1 MATRNNSETGAPP
14 APFGEGLAGDLPLVE
29 SLEKR
34 RLRIY
39 AGFMIMD
46 VAILL
51 FSFAIA
57 SWIGIRTF
65 AAPGVMAQ
73 AQVLTPLFI
82 TIGLYN
88 RVYSMPSME
97 NWRYGAWRA
106 VFTLLTTAALLAFI
120 TFYLK
125 TIGYSR
131 VMFTLGILISAV
143 GLFVSRYAIAG
154 EWRPWGPSLTNVL
167 VIRDNGPEV
176 PLPHAIQIDAQEQ
189 GIQPDPND
197 PHALNKLGHAMANMD
212 RVLISCPIERR
223 NEWTF
228 VLRSAGVNGHIV
240 TERLND
246 LRPLRLANDHGTL
259 SLVVSAGPLGMRD
272 RFMKR
277 AFDTLLSG
285 AALLALSPLLLL
297 TALAIKLEDGGP
309 VFFVQRRLGK
319 GNRFFD
325 MWKFRSMKVAKLDAD
340 GNQSTLR
347 DDDRVTKVGK
357 FIRSTSIDELPQI
370 LNVLKGEMS
379 IVGPRP
385 HALGSQAG
393 SKLFWEVDPDYW
405 RRHSLKPGLTGLAQV
420 RGFRGATEKE
430 RDLQDRLQA
439 DLEYISKW
447 SLLTD
452 IGIVFA
458 TARVLVHQKAF

>member
-1 MATRNNSETGAPP
+1 MNAPNGLSGGAVSSEYLCGTQ
-14 APFGEGLAGDLPLVE
+14 PLVE
-29 SLEKR
+29 SLEKK

-39 AGFMIMD
+39 AAFILLD

-57 SWIGIRTF
+57 SWISIRLF
-65 AAPGVMAQ
+65 AAPAAMAQ
-73 AQVLTPLFI
+73 AQVLAPLFI

-88 RVYSMPSME
+88 QVYSMRAME
-97 NWRYGAWRA
+97 NWRTGAVRA
-106 VFTLLTTAALLAFI
+106 IFSLLTTAVLLAFI

-131 VMFTLGILISAV
+131 VIFTLAIAISAI
-143 GLFVSRYAIAG
+143 GLLASRYAIVG
-154 EWRPWGPSLTNVL
+154 HWKPWGATLSNVL
-167 VIRDNGPEV
+167 VIHDGGPDV
-176 PLPHAIQIDAQEQ
+176 PMRKAIHIDTREH
-189 GIQPDPND
+189 GIRPDPND
-197 PHALNKLGHAMANMD
+197 PHALNKLGQAMANMD
-212 RVLISCPIERR
+212 RVMISCPIERR
-223 NEWTF
+223 NQWTF

-272 RFMKR
+272 RFLKR
-277 AFDTLLSG
+277 AFDTVLSAG
-285 AALLALSPLLLL
+285 ALLALSPLLVL

-340 GNQSTLR
+340 GARSTSR
-347 DDDRVTKVGK
+347 EDDRVTRVGR

-370 LNVLKGEMS
+370 FNVLRGEMS

-393 SKLFWEVDPDYW
+393 SKLFWEVNPDYW

-420 RGFRGATEKE
+420 RGFRGATEQE

-452 IGIVFA
+452 IGIVLA